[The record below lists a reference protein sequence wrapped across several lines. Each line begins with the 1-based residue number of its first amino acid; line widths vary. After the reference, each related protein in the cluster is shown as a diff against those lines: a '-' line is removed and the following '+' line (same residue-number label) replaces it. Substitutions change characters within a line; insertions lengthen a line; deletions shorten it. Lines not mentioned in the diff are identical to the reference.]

1 MYSLVNRV
9 APNFQAAAVL
19 GDNTFADQF
28 DLHQAIEGKY
38 AVLFFYPLDFT
49 FVCPTELIAFNQSY
63 EAFKQRNTEVIA
75 VSIDSQFSHLKW
87 KNTPVREGGIGQ
99 VQYPMVADVSHNI
112 ARNYGVEHAQAHVA
126 YRATFI
132 IDPNKVI
139 RTLSIHD
146 LPIGRNVDE
155 MIRLVDAIQFHEK
168 HGEVCPANWESGQS
182 GMKPTHEGL
191 KAYCD
196 AEAAE

>member
-1 MYSLVNRV
+1 MGGATLRSL
-9 APNFQAAAVL
+9 APVQ
-19 GDNTFADQF
+19 
-28 DLHQAIEGKY
+28 
-38 AVLFFYPLDFT
+38 
-49 FVCPTELIAFNQSY
+49 
-63 EAFKQRNTEVIA
+63 
-75 VSIDSQFSHLKW
+75 VSKLRQD
-87 KNTPVREGGIGQ
+87 
-99 VQYPMVADVSHNI
+99 
-112 ARNYGVEHAQAHVA
+112 GVEHAQAHVA

-155 MIRLVDAIQFHEK
+155 MIRLVDAIQFHEQ